1 MELEQVIKKMEWLDE
16 EHRKDKILIN
26 QLSEQII
33 NFEAKFKLLN
43 DKHKLLTKEISSLSS
58 LPKRI
63 NRSEKKLELTR
74 DDLIKKLNTL
84 GEKSSE
90 ANDKFEK
97 KFNLEINGL
106 NKSLKQFQKTTDLKE
121 IKQQM
126 NIRIQ
131 EENRI
136 NKSLNLLDGNLSK
149 EKNNNNEFRLSLQ
162 IIEDNLKQESK
173 KGIDFQNN
181 ISTHKKKIDELRNK
195 VELIPENIRRIETRL
210 TELNSSESERRY
222 SQKTFLEQQALQQID
237 RDQIQNSLRDKIEQL
252 GKQSEQYET
261 QLHQWDSIQRE
272 VNQAQEVYKDL
283 TKKFERRINEITE
296 MQRLSEDRFRQEWA
310 TFKAD
315 YQKRWTSYSLS
326 QDELFREMNT
336 EINNI
341 SEKIAPVEDLTQIQ
355 QDIIQQTRD
364 AHEEYY
370 QGILA
375 QINQLLSTYNR
386 IMGSSKK

>member
-26 QLSEQII
+26 QLSEQIN
-33 NFEAKFKLLN
+33 NFESKIKLLS
-43 DKHKLLTKEISSLSS
+43 DKQKLLTKENSLFSS

-63 NRSEKKLELTR
+63 NQSEKKLELTR
-74 DDLIKKLNTL
+74 DDLIKKIDTL
-84 GEKSSE
+84 GDKFSK
-90 ANDKFEK
+90 ANDEFEK
-97 KFNLEINGL
+97 KINLEINGL
-106 NKSLKQFQKTTDLKE
+106 NKSLKLIQKTTDLKE

-131 EENRI
+131 EEKRI
-136 NKSLNLLDGNLSK
+136 NKFLNLLDGNISK
-149 EKNNNNEFRLSLQ
+149 EKNKNNELQLSLQ
-162 IIEDNLKQESK
+162 IIEDNQKQENK

-181 ISTHKKKIDELRNK
+181 ISIHKKKIDELRNK

-210 TELNSSESERRY
+210 TELISSESERRY

-252 GKQSEQYET
+252 GTQSEQYET

-272 VNQAQEVYKDL
+272 VRQAQDVYKDL
-283 TKKFERRINEITE
+283 TPKFERRINEITE

-326 QDELFREMNT
+326 QDELFGEMNS
-336 EINNI
+336 EVNDI
-341 SEKIAPVEDLTQIQ
+341 SEKLAPIEDLTQIQ

-364 AHEEYY
+364 AHDEYY